1 MTSIPVIPECPG
13 AEPAARLAESDL
25 LDAARTALA
34 AIELLGA
41 AARNQ
46 TDVTDAQL
54 AACVNAAGDG
64 LRAAI
69 ARAEATGHA

>member
-1 MTSIPVIPECPG
+1 MKH
-13 AEPAARLAESDL
+13 EPTGPTQRWCRRCGHPSSDRL
-25 LDAARTALA
+25 LDAAKMALA

-54 AACVNAAGDG
+54 AACVNAAGDW

>member
-1 MTSIPVIPECPG
+1 MTARALSPDAPG
-13 AEPAARLAESDL
+13 EEPAARRAESDL
-25 LDAARTALA
+25 LDAAKMALA

-54 AACVNAAGDG
+54 AACVNAAGDW